1 MRERRV
7 DTALRRAVYR
17 RNYRRVRDRA
27 LTRLSRLYP
36 DDYARLLAEERER
49 DELEGKKWIDI
60 GDSAVGR
67 LDSAYQGGSRTTAT
81 EGTSDGST
89 SVEGNDGGEA

>member
-7 DTALRRAVYR
+7 ETALRRAVYK

-27 LTRLSRLYP
+27 LTRLSRLHP
-36 DDYARLLAEERER
+36 DDYAKMFAEERER

-60 GDSAVGR
+60 GDSATDRTSGTR
-67 LDSAYQGGSRTTAT
+67 QGGSRTITSGQ
-81 EGTSDGST
+81 EGSPDQ
-89 SVEGNDGGEA
+89 GNDGGEA

>member
-7 DTALRRAVYR
+7 ETALRRAVYK

-27 LTRLSRLYP
+27 LTRLSRLHP
-36 DDYARLLAEERER
+36 DDYAKMFAEERER

-60 GDSAVGR
+60 GDSATDRTGGT
-67 LDSAYQGGSRTTAT
+67 LQGGSRPTTT
-81 EGTSDGST
+81 NQEGSS
-89 SVEGNDGGEA
+89 EQGNVGGEA